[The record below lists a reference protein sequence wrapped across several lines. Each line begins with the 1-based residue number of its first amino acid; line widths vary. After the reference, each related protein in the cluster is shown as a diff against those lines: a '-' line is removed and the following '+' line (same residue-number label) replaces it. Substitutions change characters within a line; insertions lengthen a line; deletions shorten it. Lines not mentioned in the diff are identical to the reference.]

1 MLNLNINPKNT
12 DSIENEIL
20 FSFSI
25 KNYQLNKTHT
35 TSNGITQYINNG
47 NRFNYPDE
55 ENNTTKGSNDNI
67 FPTMNFQFNEDENEE
82 KKIFFFVTKKNVR
95 ADDYREKIA
104 RHILNEYYYN
114 KINKL
119 INGMNKK
126 KFRKL
131 PKYIPNEASRKK
143 NKYFL
148 AMTLKEFYETKELY
162 EKNKKEK
169 TFEHNLSIIKKLRE
183 DCYKDFREKSGF
195 DDILEMTFGD
205 LVVQYLK
212 SEEYYKYIN
221 TLKGKEKENYI
232 HFAEHF
238 IEHYDN

>member
-1 MLNLNINPKNT
+1 
-12 DSIENEIL
+12 
-20 FSFSI
+20 
-25 KNYQLNKTHT
+25 
-35 TSNGITQYINNG
+35 
-47 NRFNYPDE
+47 
-55 ENNTTKGSNDNI
+55 
-67 FPTMNFQFNEDENEE
+67 
-82 KKIFFFVTKKNVR
+82 
-95 ADDYREKIA
+95 
-104 RHILNEYYYN
+104 
-114 KINKL
+114 
-119 INGMNKK
+119 
-126 KFRKL
+126 
-131 PKYIPNEASRKK
+131 
-143 NKYFL
+143 
-148 AMTLKEFYETKELY
+148 MTLKEFYETKELY